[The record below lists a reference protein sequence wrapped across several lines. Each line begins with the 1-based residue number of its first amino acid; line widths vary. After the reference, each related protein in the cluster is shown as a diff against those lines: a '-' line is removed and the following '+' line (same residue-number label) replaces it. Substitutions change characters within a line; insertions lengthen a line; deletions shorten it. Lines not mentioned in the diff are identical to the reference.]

1 MSLLAKLKK
10 NSTIKESN
18 ILTESIYLHEKDMI
32 PTPVP
37 MLNVALSGTL
47 DGGMTS
53 GTTIWAGPSRHMKSL
68 YCLLMTKTY
77 MDKYPDA
84 ILMFYDNEFGSPLK
98 YFESLNIDM
107 TRVVHNPFTDIEQ
120 LKMDV
125 VTQLTNIERGD
136 KVFFMIDSIGNAASK
151 REIDDTLEGKSAADF
166 TRSKSLKS
174 FFRMVTPHLI
184 LKDVM
189 LHAVAHTY
197 KEIGMYPKD
206 IISGGTSMIYN
217 PDTVFIIGRQQEKDG
232 KEIAGYNFI
241 INVEKSRYVKEKS
254 KIPITV
260 TYEKGIEK
268 YSGLMDIA
276 LEGGFVFKPSNG
288 WYCKVDRVTGEEMPK
303 KRLAETMNGDFW
315 DSILADKEFQEYVKK
330 KYQVSYGNL
339 INDGEG
345 DSDEV

>member
-68 YCLLMTKTY
+68 YCLLMAKTY

-151 REIDDTLEGKSAADF
+151 KEIDDTLEGKSAADF

-197 KEIGMYPKD
+197 KCI
-206 IISGGTSMIYN
+206 
-217 PDTVFIIGRQQEKDG
+217 DG
-232 KEIAGYNFI
+232 NQ
-241 INVEKSRYVKEKS
+241 
-254 KIPITV
+254 
-260 TYEKGIEK
+260 
-268 YSGLMDIA
+268 
-276 LEGGFVFKPSNG
+276 
-288 WYCKVDRVTGEEMPK
+288 
-303 KRLAETMNGDFW
+303 
-315 DSILADKEFQEYVKK
+315 SILLIDNSQCNIKDVKK
-330 KYQVSYGNL
+330 GMTVKTKEGYSIVNDVMKYTVASFVEMEL
-339 INDGEG
+339 DDGSIIKCTPNHRFLVNGHWVEAIELKENM
-345 DSDEV
+345 DLEVIKE